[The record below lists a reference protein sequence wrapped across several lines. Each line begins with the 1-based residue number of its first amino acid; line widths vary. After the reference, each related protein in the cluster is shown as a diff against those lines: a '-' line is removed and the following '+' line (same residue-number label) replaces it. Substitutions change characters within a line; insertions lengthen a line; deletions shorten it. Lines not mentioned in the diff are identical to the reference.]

1 MVEVVQWVLLDVCAP
16 NLLYCTYEM
25 IANQKTGI
33 RNPIHLAR
41 LILEHSTKPLSLRRV
56 PPNLLVGPGATDF
69 AHEAG
74 MTIVNPDFLVSAAA
88 GERYARWTADL
99 NRAGLKDD
107 SDSDHESQMTNSGI
121 ESYGPVNSEADKVE
135 LAGCWNESQPFSPKT
150 SASNPTEVE
159 TRVAAGAAAKATPR
173 RDFWSSNEPGN
184 DGQSSIKVRDEDED
198 SSIDDGPYPLRR
210 KATTHPRFKAS
221 SNSSSDNHEYS
232 EDGGCKLPAPLIQPP
247 PTRAATPSNP
257 RLSGHNATFE
267 DTMNR
272 ASRPDDITDTVGA
285 IAVDCFGNIAAGSS
299 SGGIGMK
306 HKGRVGPAALVGI
319 GTAVIPSEPEDKEK
333 TSVGTVTSGTGEH
346 MATTLAAGTCA
357 SRLYTSS
364 RRNKRGGS
372 EPTDD
377 DNAIRAFVERDFMGK
392 LELCCICYMPADEL
406 LVGHPSVKYSHSAG
420 AIGILGIKKT
430 VDGVCLYFAHNTD
443 SFVSSVNIWT
453 LTQADGSRLLHP
465 CLPMTKSPG
474 R

>member
-1 MVEVVQWVLLDVCAP
+1 
-16 NLLYCTYEM
+16 M
-25 IANQKTGI
+25 IADHKIGI

-74 MTIVNPDFLVSAAA
+74 MTIVNPDFLISAAA

-107 SDSDHESQMTNSGI
+107 SDSDHESHITNSRIG
-121 ESYGPVNSEADKVE
+121 SHGPVSSEAENVE
-135 LAGCWNESQPFSPKT
+135 LAGCWNESQPYSPRT
-150 SASNPTEVE
+150 TASNPPEVE
-159 TRVAAGAAAKATPR
+159 SRVAAGAVAKAPPR

-210 KATTHPRFKAS
+210 KATTPPRFKAF
-221 SNSSSDNHEYS
+221 SNSSSDIHDYS
-232 EDGGCKLPAPLIQPP
+232 EDGGCKLPTPLIQPP
-247 PTRAATPSNP
+247 PTRVATPSSFVNP
-257 RLSGHNATFE
+257 RLSG
-267 DTMNR
+267 

-319 GTAVIPSEPEDKEK
+319 GTAVIPFEPEDKEK

-346 MATTLAAGTCA
+346 MATTMAAGTCA
-357 SRLYTSS
+357 NRLYNSS

-372 EPTDD
+372 ELTDD
-377 DNAIRAFVERDFMGK
+377 DNAIRAFVERDFMGM
-392 LELCCICYMPADEL
+392 L
-406 LVGHPSVKYSHSAG
+406 
-420 AIGILGIKKT
+420 KT
-430 VDGVCLYFAHNTD
+430 VLH
-443 SFVSSVNIWT
+443 
-453 LTQADGSRLLHP
+453 LLH
-465 CLPMTKSPG
+465 SG
-474 R
+474 